1 MRSPRA
7 AGRSRPAQSAERIG
21 SPSTTNFCE
30 SRSTWAPQRSTPASR
45 HLGAWRTEP
54 PEGGRLIES
63 SEASHG
69 GPTRRKVTSRRTK
82 IVCTIGP
89 AVGSREGIADL
100 VKAGMNVAR
109 INCSHGDWDSRKRWI
124 EWIRGAAREQE
135 THVGI
140 LLDLSGPKFRLG
152 DLPDGVVA
160 HPGEVWTVGS
170 GVRALPIPQK
180 EILDKLVPGK
190 RLLVADGEVSFKVT
204 RSRGADAT
212 LTCLSGGVIKSRQ
225 GITLVGEEFDVP
237 TVTKKDREDL
247 RIGAGEGVDFVAQS
261 YVRRAEDLQEIG
273 AIAAELDPTLQI
285 IAKIEMKS
293 AVRDLTRILRESD
306 GLMVARGDLGLQ
318 MPIEEVPLIQK
329 KIISMCNAAGKP
341 VITAT
346 QMMES
351 MVMNPRPTRAEATD
365 VANAILDGTDAVM
378 LSGETASGKYP
389 IAAVR
394 YVSSLAEKTERSTL
408 FERTASLQRGARSR
422 EATEAVASS
431 ACEIA
436 EDLKAKAV
444 LSFSTSGFTARMVAR
459 FRPRVPILC
468 ASYREKTARQV
479 SVLWGV
485 QPVLT
490 QEFYDTEEMITKGFT
505 AAIERGIL
513 KPGDLV
519 VITAGIPVGRPGT
532 TNMVTLMQ
540 VYDPRSGA

>member
-1 MRSPRA
+1 M
-7 AGRSRPAQSAERIG
+7 
-21 SPSTTNFCE
+21 
-30 SRSTWAPQRSTPASR
+30 
-45 HLGAWRTEP
+45 
-54 PEGGRLIES
+54 
-63 SEASHG
+63 
-69 GPTRRKVTSRRTK
+69 TSRRTK

-109 INCSHGDWDSRKRWI
+109 INSSHGDWDSRKRWI

-160 HPGEVWTVGS
+160 HPGEVWTVGN
-170 GVRALPIPQK
+170 GARALPIPQK

-212 LTCLSGGVIKSRQ
+212 LTCLSGGAIKSRQ
-225 GITLVGEEFDVP
+225 GVTLVGEEFDVP

-247 RIGAGEGVDFVAQS
+247 RIGVGEGVDFVAQS

-273 AIAAELDPTLQI
+273 ALAAELDPTLQI

-293 AVRDLTRILRESD
+293 AVRDLTKILRESD

-505 AAIERGIL
+505 ATIERGIL

>member
-1 MRSPRA
+1 M
-7 AGRSRPAQSAERIG
+7 
-21 SPSTTNFCE
+21 
-30 SRSTWAPQRSTPASR
+30 
-45 HLGAWRTEP
+45 
-54 PEGGRLIES
+54 
-63 SEASHG
+63 
-69 GPTRRKVTSRRTK
+69 TSRRTK

-351 MVMNPRPTRAEATD
+351 MVMTPRPTRAEATD

-444 LSFSTSGFTARMVAR
+444 
-459 FRPRVPILC
+459 
-468 ASYREKTARQV
+468 
-479 SVLWGV
+479 
-485 QPVLT
+485 
-490 QEFYDTEEMITKGFT
+490 
-505 AAIERGIL
+505 
-513 KPGDLV
+513 
-519 VITAGIPVGRPGT
+519 
-532 TNMVTLMQ
+532 
-540 VYDPRSGA
+540 